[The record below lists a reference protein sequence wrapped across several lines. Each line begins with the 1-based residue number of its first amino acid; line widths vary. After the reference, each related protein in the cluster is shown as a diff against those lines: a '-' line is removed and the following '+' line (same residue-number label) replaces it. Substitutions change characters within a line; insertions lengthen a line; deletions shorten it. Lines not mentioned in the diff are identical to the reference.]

1 MVVLGWFALLV
12 SLLVQAYGLYAPQAP
27 GPAGVPGLDKVGHLL
42 AFAVPAA
49 LAWWLRAR
57 WLVPVLVL
65 HALVSEPLQQ
75 LLAPGRQADLLDAV
89 ADLLGVALGVW
100 VAATTRRRWGHDGD
114 MGETST
120 PTRRQS

>member
-1 MVVLGWFALLV
+1 MVLGWFALLV
-12 SLLVQAYGLYAPQAP
+12 SLLVQAYGLYAPQMP
-27 GPAGVPGLDKVGHLL
+27 GPDGVPGLDKVGHLV

-75 LLAPGRQADLLDAV
+75 VLAPGRQADPLDA
-89 ADLLGVALGVW
+89 ATDLLGVALGVW

-114 MGETST
+114 MGATST
-120 PTRRQS
+120 PTRGRS

>member
-1 MVVLGWFALLV
+1 MLGWFALLV
-12 SLLVQAYGLYAPQAP
+12 SLLVQGYGLYAPQAP
-27 GPAGVPGLDKVGHLL
+27 GPAGVPGLDKVGHLI

-49 LAWWLRAR
+49 LAWWLRAP

-75 LLAPGRQADLLDAV
+75 LLAPGRQADLLDTA
-89 ADLLGVALGVW
+89 ADLLGVGLGVW
-100 VAATTRRRWGHDGD
+100 LAATSQSRWGHDGD
-114 MGETST
+114 MRETST